1 MDRSPAKACDVRS
14 AVVFGMKAGPMTR
27 TTLQGTLLYALAYLL
42 WLVNVVVCI
51 VAVLEF
57 RSAINVLW
65 VMTGHNRYTLGLANQ
80 LSLLLGGFAAFVY
93 VVFLEGY
100 YRRSVMPREQRLK
113 TGSDVS
119 TQGQVLPQ
127 SRISQWLARS
137 GFLVLLKRFA
147 ITIAI
152 PLGLLVVSLVMTE
165 ISWRGF
171 H

>member
-1 MDRSPAKACDVRS
+1 
-14 AVVFGMKAGPMTR
+14 MTR
-27 TTLQGTLLYALAYLL
+27 TTLQRTLLYVLAYLL

-51 VAVLEF
+51 VVVVEF

-65 VMTGHNRYTLGLANQ
+65 LMTGQSRYSLGLANQ

-100 YRRSVMPREQRLK
+100 YRKSVMHRDHKPDS
-113 TGSDVS
+113 GSDVS
-119 TQGQVLPQ
+119 TQGQASPQ
-127 SRISQWLARS
+127 SRISQGLPGS
-137 GFLVLLKRFA
+137 GLLVLLKRFA

-152 PLGLLVVSLVMTE
+152 PLGLLAVSLVMTE
-165 ISWRGF
+165 VAWRGL

>member
-1 MDRSPAKACDVRS
+1 MRS
-14 AVVFGMKAGPMTR
+14 AVVSGKKAGSMTR
-27 TTLQGTLLYALAYLL
+27 TTLQVTLLYVLAYLL
-42 WLVNVVVCI
+42 WLVTVVVCI
-51 VAVLEF
+51 VAVIEF

-65 VMTGHNRYTLGLANQ
+65 AVTGHSRYSLGLVNQ

-113 TGSDVS
+113 AGSDVS
-119 TQGQVLPQ
+119 TQGQALPQ

-137 GFLVLLKRFA
+137 GFKVLLQRFA

-165 ISWRGF
+165 VAWRGL